1 MPADNGQQAVN
12 AQAMAANPAP
22 VGVAPMPMQ
31 GDVEVQRGDTL
42 YAISRRNQVP
52 VRALIEANDLQPPYI
67 LQPGQRLHLP
77 GQRYHQVQRGET
89 LYAISRAYDIDMY
102 SLAQANDLPEPY
114 LLNVGQTL
122 RIPSSNAVAANPGSV
137 TASAAGAMPQQ
148 TAAAPASS
156 GSISPTSSAG
166 GVMVEA
172 LPPPNAPN
180 SPPQPNTVAP
190 PPSSQ
195 QTVMPPRQPPPPV
208 TSAPDAQKAASP
220 PPAPVQAAAPEQKAP
235 EQKAPEQKAPEQKAA
250 ESKAA
255 ETQQVAV
262 VPPSQP
268 PPSQPPPSAE
278 PPAANPTPRQKAEDE
293 PPPRSGRSFAW
304 PVRGRILSTFGTK
317 GDGTH
322 NDGLNIAA
330 RAGSPVIAAENGL
343 VVYSGN
349 ELRGF
354 GNLLLLRHADG
365 WITAYAHLD
374 RVLVK
379 KGQKVSRGQAIAT
392 VGSSGGVDQPQL
404 HFEIR
409 RGSQAVDP
417 AKFLS
422 VAMLDGPGP
431 GGPSLSA
438 WLYPVSR
445 PGAQPNPG

>member
-1 MPADNGQQAVN
+1 MPGDRNQQADN
-12 AQAMAANPAP
+12 AP
-22 VGVAPMPMQ
+22 VATGSPVSVSIAPMPMQ

-52 VRALIEANDLQPPYI
+52 VRSLIEANDLQPPYI

-114 LLNVGQTL
+114 LLNVGQSL
-122 RIPSSNAVAANPGSV
+122 RIPSSGAGMGSAGMGNAVALGTAPSSPSV
-137 TASAAGAMPQQ
+137 SPSLSPSS
-148 TAAAPASS
+148 PAT

-172 LPPPNAPN
+172 LPPPSALPPSAVPQAAP
-180 SPPQPNTVAP
+180 QTVAP
-190 PPSSQ
+190 QRQ
-195 QTVMPPRQPPPPV
+195 Q
-208 TSAPDAQKAASP
+208 
-220 PPAPVQAAAPEQKAP
+220 APVQQQAPVSQAPVPPAAAPQIQEVKPAP
-235 EQKAPEQKAPEQKAA
+235 
-250 ESKAA
+250 
-255 ETQQVAV
+255 ETQQVAI
-262 VPPSQP
+262 VPPAP
-268 PPSQPPPSAE
+268 PAPPVAE
-278 PPAANPTPRQKAEDE
+278 PPAANPPPENPGSANPGPANPGPRAKAEDE

-330 RAGSPVIAAENGL
+330 RAGAPVIAAENGL

-422 VAMLDGPGP
+422 VARLEDPGLNAP
-431 GGPSLSA
+431 VFSA
-438 WLYPVSR
+438 WLFPVSR
-445 PGAQPNPG
+445 PGGQPNPG